1 MIPTGNMTVRA
12 FALAVIGL
20 AFALLAGT
28 MALNVGIDP
37 EAVFRQN
44 HSTPRVNGNSR
55 YQRYLEYRD
64 AREHPD
70 GVIFASSRGNGFDRK
85 ELADALGV
93 PSVANFSFTYGMISD
108 HLPTLEY
115 LLRDKAAR
123 GETLKA
129 VWLMLDVDHFGKPPW
144 TNINLDGFLP
154 PEVSGESP
162 ARFWWRYL
170 TAFQFR
176 VWSATL
182 RGVEGRR
189 VEALPP
195 PAHAALLPPLALPDI
210 TMLRRTALPQR
221 QYDIVQRPYIE
232 AHLAMLARFVALC
245 RQHGVRLTVVTSPL
259 NRANARDYDPAELA
273 RVAGRIGRV
282 TPVWDF
288 GTPDWLSDRADLWMD
303 PSHFREPVAR
313 MMLDRVLGRPGAR
326 PDFGTLRGG

>member
-1 MIPTGNMTVRA
+1 MMRTRTFA
-12 FALAVIGL
+12 FCFLGFL
-20 AFALLAGT
+20 ALLLGST
-28 MALNVGIDP
+28 MAANVIIDP

-44 HSTPRVNGNSR
+44 HSSPRVNGNSR
-55 YQRYLEYRD
+55 YLRYLEYRD

-85 ELADALGV
+85 ELAEALGV

-115 LLRDKAAR
+115 VLRDKAAR
-123 GETLKA
+123 GEKLKA
-129 VWLMLDVDHFGKPPW
+129 VLLMLDVDHFGKPPW

-176 VWSATL
+176 VWSATV

-189 VEALPP
+189 VEAFPSPTHAAMLPRLTLP
-195 PAHAALLPPLALPDI
+195 ELPALLPA
-210 TMLRRTALPQR
+210 ALPQR
-221 QYDIVQRPYIE
+221 QYDIVQRPFAE
-232 AHLAMLARFVALC
+232 PHLTMLARFVALC

-273 RVAGRIGRV
+273 RVAERIARV

-288 GTPDWLSDRADLWMD
+288 GSPDWLSDRGDLWMD
-303 PSHFREPVAR
+303 PSHFKPEVAR
-313 MMLDRVLGRPGAR
+313 MMLDRVLGRPGA
-326 PDFGTLRGG
+326 PAGFGVLRGRP